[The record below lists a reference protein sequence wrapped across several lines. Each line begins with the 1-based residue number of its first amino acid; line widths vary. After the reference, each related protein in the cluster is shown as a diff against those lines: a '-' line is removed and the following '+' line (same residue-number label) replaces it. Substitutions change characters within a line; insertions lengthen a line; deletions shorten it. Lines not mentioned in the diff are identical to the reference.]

1 MRRTSSDWYSSPN
14 DISVTVKHDN
24 PDLREAV
31 KTALLS
37 NISTF
42 NRYAEVESEIKS
54 LTSAWFNKNGN
65 VPWSYAVS
73 PFNVS
78 TTEMK
83 RIADRLT
90 SSKVDPQIIGL
101 AGELEVDFYSRSPKV
116 TFKGNAFYQVETTYS
131 QEPGWGNS
139 QWTTEQKTTVSTWR
153 YSKPIEISVFNTD
166 LESVWLNHIADTGK
180 TASLERRADFYR
192 EVTPPDQL
200 SSLTQGTPIGRS
212 DNPDGTD
219 AHSALP
225 NGDSAR
231 NIGRPSPDSPNLKYR
246 NLDKS
251 EANGRT
257 PANRLDLGYV
267 HDSGSGS
274 ARVIPYDS
282 GFANNGSALRKAG
295 LIRPPQHLVK
305 ELTEIAKGALAEYL
319 LDMEARNSSP
329 YSSDDLD
336 ILEAFADDFAYLPK
350 GIKRGEESLS
360 DVSFQLKSG
369 KNYLNTLSGKVTDSD
384 DLSKIIDAH
393 EIISRLNPQDL
404 LEKVSLYKED
414 IRTLSDLFRDLFEGA
429 NGSGMSLI
437 NPYAKEK
444 YEEAFQKNSHRR
456 KVSRS
461 GYSWR
466 LSDPSLSHPLYVNVE
481 FKSPLRAGGS
491 YGFGNTAHIITFY
504 FDSGKTT
511 WGAFELDKIEDV
523 ARHELVHLMQKEI
536 AIQRHLSKPN
546 VSPREYRDTGLPR
559 SRYDKTFRQPNI
571 FDSDDV
577 EDKKELLKSMRD
589 QYRSEGLD
597 PRLISVHAL
606 DDIEF
611 YSRLLDEVTNFRKR
625 NPQPKNRDIRAHLDR
640 SQFFQSLKRYKPRNW
655 KKAVGIF
662 VDEVV

>member
-1 MRRTSSDWYSSPN
+1 MRKSSSKWFSSPEE
-14 DISVTVKHDN
+14 ISVTVKHDD
-24 PDLREAV
+24 PDLRESIEG
-31 KTALLS
+31 ALLNNVS
-37 NISTF
+37 AF
-42 NRYAEVESEIKS
+42 NRYTDIEDNIKS
-54 LTSAWFNKNGN
+54 LTSAWFKKNGN

-78 TTEMK
+78 KTEMK
-83 RIADRLT
+83 RIADRL
-90 SSKVDPQIIGL
+90 SSFKVEPQIIGL

-116 TFKGNAFYQVETTYS
+116 TFKGNAFFRVEVAYT
-131 QEPGWGNS
+131 QEPAWGNS
-139 QWTTEQKTTVSTWR
+139 LWHPEEKTEVSIWR
-153 YSKPIEISVFNTD
+153 YSDPVDISVFNTD

-180 TASLERRADFYR
+180 TASLERVADFYR

-212 DNPDGTD
+212 DNPDGTN

-246 NLDKS
+246 NLDR
-251 EANGRT
+251 ADAYGRT
-257 PANRLDLGYV
+257 PADKLDLGYV

-282 GFANNGSALRKAG
+282 GFVNNSSALRKAG
-295 LIRPPQHLVK
+295 LIRPPQHLVE
-305 ELTEIAKGALAEYL
+305 ELKEIAQGALAEYL
-319 LDMEARNSSP
+319 FEKEERNSSP
-329 YSSDDLD
+329 YNSDDLD
-336 ILEAFADDFAYLPK
+336 ILEGFADDLAYLPK

-360 DVSFQLKSG
+360 EVSFQFKSG
-369 KNYLNTLSGKVTDSD
+369 KNYLNALSERVTDSD
-384 DLSKIIDAH
+384 DLSKIMDAH
-393 EIISRLNPQDL
+393 EILSRLNPQDIFDNI
-404 LEKVSLYKED
+404 SLYRKD
-414 IRTLSDLFRDLFEGA
+414 LRDLSNLFRSLFEGA
-429 NGSGMSLI
+429 EGSDFNLI

-444 YEEAFQKNSHRR
+444 YEEALQKNSHRR
-456 KVSRS
+456 KIYRY

-466 LSDPSLSHPLYVNVE
+466 VDDPSLSRPLYVNVE

-491 YGFGNTAHIITFY
+491 YGFGNTSHIITFY

-511 WGAFELDKIEDV
+511 WGAFELNKVEDV

-546 VSPREYRDTGLPR
+546 VSPREYIDTGLPR
-559 SRYDKTFRQPNI
+559 SRYDETFRQPNI

-589 QYRSEGLD
+589 QYRAEGLD
-597 PRLISVHAL
+597 PRLISIHAL

-611 YSRLLDEVTNFRKR
+611 YSRLLDEVTGFRKR
-625 NPQPKNRDIRAHLDR
+625 NPQPKNKDIRAHLDR